1 MARWRAWL
9 AAVVF
14 TAIVVALLRHR
25 REVGSAVRDIAS
37 LSAGWTLALLVLTG
51 AGILASGI
59 ATRSV
64 TPGLSVLD
72 GIMVHQATTGANNT
86 VIGSGPVNLGLRV
99 AMLRS
104 RGIGPSTIALTVILL
119 NVLAAYTTWLIA
131 FLVAILGLSG
141 SARGVIDHRVF
152 VAGAALAATLL
163 LGSTLWWWVVLRF
176 PALSRRLAHL
186 AQPVARRL
194 HRRRPRLPVVDLPSM
209 TETLRMQ
216 ARRLIR
222 RRGMAIVMATSVQQV
237 LVILT
242 PVAVVRAVGIDTSLL
257 SPTEIVL
264 AFGFVRL
271 VAALTPIPGG
281 IGITEIGL
289 VTVLIGLGGPEPEV
303 LTAVLL
309 YRSLTFLLPIVIGGL
324 CLAAWRL
331 GRVRAPTGS
340 PSHDSASGTESSGSR
355 TAATNTDSRSRI
367 DTTPTS
373 SSSSTIA
380 T

>member
-9 AAVVF
+9 AAIVF
-14 TAIVVALLRHR
+14 AGVVVALLRHR
-25 REVGSAVRDIAS
+25 SEVGDAVRGIAS
-37 LSAGWTLALLVLTG
+37 LSTGWTLTLLVLTA
-51 AGILASGI
+51 AGILSSGV

-64 TPGLSVLD
+64 TPGLSVVD
-72 GIMVHQATTGANNT
+72 GVMVHQATTGANNT
-86 VIGSGPVNLGLRV
+86 IIGSGPVNLGLRI

-104 RGIGPSTIALTVILL
+104 RGIGPSSIALTVILL

-131 FLVAILGLSG
+131 FLVAVLGLSG

-152 VAGAALAATLL
+152 VTGATLAATLL
-163 LGSTLWWWVVLRF
+163 LGSTVWWWVVLRF
-176 PALSRRLAHL
+176 PALGHRLAQL
-186 AQPVARRL
+186 AQPIARRL
-194 HRRRPRLPVVDLPSM
+194 HRRRPRLPAVDLPSI
-209 TETLRMQ
+209 TETLCMQ

-222 RRGMAIVMATSVQQV
+222 RRGTTIVLATSVQQV

-242 PVAVVRAVGIDTSLL
+242 PVAVVRAVGIDASLL

-271 VAALTPIPGG
+271 VAALTPVPGG

-289 VTVLIGLGGPEPEV
+289 VTVLSGLGGPEQEV

-324 CLAAWRL
+324 CLAAWHT
-331 GRVRAPTGS
+331 GRGRALTDS
-340 PSHDSASGTESSGSR
+340 PPHDPASGSDSSGSS
-355 TAATNTDSRSRI
+355 TVATKTSNRSRI
-367 DTTPTS
+367 DTTPTT